1 MREVSQK
8 VRYIETAKLKL
19 HPDNPRLIK
28 DTQFQILKDSIKD
41 NPEYFEARPI
51 LCNKDMVVFAGN
63 MRLRAALDLGLKEV
77 PAIVMDITP
86 EKERELLIR
95 DNVSNG
101 EWQMDVLGN
110 TFDVADLQSFGIGDD
125 VLSFLKAGDP
135 PGPGTEEKRACPRCV
150 ELQAAI
156 EGHEKRAGH
165 KLGSLE

>member
-1 MREVSQK
+1 MREITQK
-8 VRYIETAKLKL
+8 VQYVETSKLKL

-63 MRLRAALDLGLKEV
+63 MRLRAALELGLKDV
-77 PAIVMDITP
+77 PVVIMDIGP

-101 EWQMDVLGN
+101 EWQMDALAN
-110 TFDVADLQSFGIGDD
+110 TFDIKELASFGVGDD
-125 VLSFLKAGDP
+125 ILGFLKAGDP
-135 PGPGTEEKRACPRCV
+135 PGPAEEKCACPRCA
-150 ELQAAI
+150 ELKAAI